1 MNAITPDPIPMQG
14 PPVAVDVPDVLG
26 RRVAAALI
34 DIAAMFVLF
43 VGLAATMGD
52 RTVGNGQF
60 YVGLH
65 GTAAFGYLGLVLLYF
80 FSLEMATG
88 RTIGK
93 KILGLKVVSV
103 DGTRPGVGRIAIRTL
118 FRLVDWLPFFNLVGF
133 ILVVSLKSRQRL
145 GDLVAKT
152 VVVRA

>member
-1 MNAITPDPIPMQG
+1 
-14 PPVAVDVPDVLG
+14 
-26 RRVAAALI
+26 
-34 DIAAMFVLF
+34 
-43 VGLAATMGD
+43 
-52 RTVGNGQF
+52 
-60 YVGLH
+60 
-65 GTAAFGYLGLVLLYF
+65 
-80 FSLEMATG
+80 MATG